1 MQYNRQ
7 ANDKFRYRLNNYN
20 DNNQK
25 SVRNEDQKQAGFFAH
40 FQTAGYSDFIND
52 TYIRFINKRDPS
64 DCTRCGHF
72 YIDTHKTFI
81 F

>member
-1 MQYNRQ
+1 MQYIRQ
-7 ANDKFRYRLNNYN
+7 ANDKFRYRFNNYN

-25 SVRNEDQKQAGFFAH
+25 SVRSEDQKQEGFFAH

-52 TYIRFINKRDPS
+52 SDIRFINEMDPS
-64 DCTRCGHF
+64 DCTKCEHF
-72 YIDTHKTFI
+72 YIDTFKTFI

>member
-7 ANDKFRYRLNNYN
+7 ANDKFRYWLNNYN
-20 DNNQK
+20 DNNRK
-25 SVRNEDQKQAGFFAH
+25 SVRSEDQKQTGSFAH
-40 FQTAGYSDFIND
+40 FQNAGYSDFIND
-52 TYIRFINKRDPS
+52 TDIRFINKMDPS

-72 YIDTHKTFI
+72 YIDTLQTFV